1 TTVSYDL
8 ALDGEVSL
16 TVYNMRGEIMS
27 TLVSGHQ
34 HAGSHEATWN
44 GMTDTGNEAASG
56 VYFFKLEAN
65 DFVQI
70 NKAVLIK

>member
-1 TTVSYDL
+1 
-8 ALDGEVSL
+8 
-16 TVYNMRGEIMS
+16 MRGEIMS

-44 GMTDTGNEAASG
+44 GMTDAGNEAASG
-56 VYFFKLEAN
+56 VYFFKLEVN